1 MENKKEF
8 SKSVL
13 ALVAIVLAAVL
24 LLTGLNFITAP
35 LIAENGSA
43 AAFAPLYAV
52 MPDAAGFDQL
62 YDAADPGSSAL
73 ANVPASVQS
82 IYGETGGMGY
92 VLRLST
98 SEGYTK
104 QPIEFTLAIDA
115 EGKISG
121 VELTAYPETKD
132 MGKETYPQTYLGQD
146 STLANVS
153 LVAGVT
159 YSSSAFKNAVADSFA
174 ALIDNGLIGA
184 GVKGDEQI
192 LVEMLAEV
200 YPGIVSPTGTP
211 QYEEQEI
218 ADGQYTY
225 IVKSLKALNDSG
237 FALIMKSGESTYTAV
252 CNAFGSVK
260 LVDVD
265 GNEVS
270 DDAMAAEA
278 KAYAEANIVS
288 HSDGDLNKVKLLVP
302 DASDVTPISLEGV
315 YNSVTCAYKAEGVGY
330 VFVSRSY
337 GYSNE
342 PMVIYYVIDDNGAIV
357 TMTADELILFKEYF
371 TSYQLDESSYKAGF
385 TGLTGDSFTGDE
397 ALISGATVSSDAVR
411 VATEDAFAAFA
422 AVNENGGEIG

>member
-13 ALVAIVLAAVL
+13 ALVAIVLVAVL

-73 ANVPASVQS
+73 ANIPASVQS

-218 ADGQYTY
+218 AEGQYSY
-225 IVKSLKALNDSG
+225 ISKSLKALNDSG
-237 FALIMKSGESTYTAV
+237 FALIMKNGDATYMAV

-260 LVDVD
+260 IVDVD

-385 TGLTGDSFTGDE
+385 AGLTGDSFTGDE

>member
-62 YDAADPGSSAL
+62 YDAADPDSSAL
-73 ANVPASVQS
+73 ANVPVSVRS

-159 YSSSAFKNAVADSFA
+159 YSSTAFKNAVADGFA

-237 FALIMKSGESTYTAV
+237 FALIMKSGESTYMAV
-252 CNAFGSVK
+252 YNAFGSVK
-260 LVDVD
+260 LVDID

-302 DASDVTPISLEGV
+302 DASGVTPISLEGV

-397 ALISGATVSSDAVR
+397 ALISGATVSSDAIR
-411 VATEDAFAAFA
+411 VATEDAFTAFA

>member
-13 ALVAIVLAAVL
+13 ALVAIVLVAVL

-73 ANVPASVQS
+73 ANIPASVQS

-200 YPGIVSPTGTP
+200 YPGIASPTGTP

-218 ADGQYTY
+218 AEGQYSY
-225 IVKSLKALNDSG
+225 ITKSLKALNDSG
-237 FALIMKSGESTYTAV
+237 FALIMKNGDATYMAV

-260 LVDVD
+260 IVDVD

-302 DASDVTPISLEGV
+302 DASDVTAISLDGV

-397 ALISGATVSSDAVR
+397 ALISGATVSSDAIR
-411 VATEDAFAAFA
+411 VATEDAFTAFA

>member
-73 ANVPASVQS
+73 ANIPASVQS

-98 SEGYTK
+98 SEGYTR

-159 YSSSAFKNAVADSFA
+159 YSSTAFKNAVADGFA

-200 YPGIVSPTGTP
+200 YPGIVNPTGTP

-218 ADGQYTY
+218 VCSY
-225 IVKSLKALNDSG
+225 ITKSLKALNDSG
-237 FALIMKSGESTYTAV
+237 FALIMKNGDATYMAV

-260 LVDVD
+260 IVDVD

-302 DASDVTPISLEGV
+302 DASDVTAISLDGV

-397 ALISGATVSSDAVR
+397 ALISGATVSSDAIR
-411 VATEDAFAAFA
+411 VATEDAFTAFA

>member
-73 ANVPASVQS
+73 ANIPASVQS

-218 ADGQYTY
+218 AEGQYSY
-225 IVKSLKALNDSG
+225 ITKSLKALNDSG
-237 FALIMKSGESTYTAV
+237 FALIMKNGDATYMAV

-260 LVDVD
+260 IVDVD

-385 TGLTGDSFTGDE
+385 AGLTGDSFTGDE

>member
-13 ALVAIVLAAVL
+13 ALVAIVLVAVL

-73 ANVPASVQS
+73 ANIPASVQS

-218 ADGQYTY
+218 AEGQYSY
-225 IVKSLKALNDSG
+225 ITKSLKALNDSG
-237 FALIMKSGESTYTAV
+237 FALIMKNGDATYMAV

-260 LVDVD
+260 IVDVD

-302 DASDVTPISLEGV
+302 DAPDVTPISLEGV

-385 TGLTGDSFTGDE
+385 AGLTGDSFTGDE

>member
-8 SKSVL
+8 SKSGL
-13 ALVAIVLAAVL
+13 ALVAIVLVAVL

-73 ANVPASVQS
+73 ANIPASVQS

-218 ADGQYTY
+218 AEGQYSY
-225 IVKSLKALNDSG
+225 ITKSLKALNDSG
-237 FALIMKSGESTYTAV
+237 FALIMKNGDATYMAV

-260 LVDVD
+260 IVDVD

-371 TSYQLDESSYKAGF
+371 TSYQLDENSYKAGF
-385 TGLTGDSFTGDE
+385 AGLTGDSFTGDE

>member
-13 ALVAIVLAAVL
+13 ALVAIVLVAVL

-73 ANVPASVQS
+73 ANIPASVQS

-200 YPGIVSPTGTP
+200 YPGIASPTGTP

-218 ADGQYTY
+218 ADGQYSY

-237 FALIMKSGESTYTAV
+237 FALIMKNGDATYMAV

-260 LVDVD
+260 IVDVD

-342 PMVIYYVIDDNGAIV
+342 PMVIYYVIDDNGAMV

-385 TGLTGDSFTGDE
+385 AGLTGDSFTGDE

>member
-13 ALVAIVLAAVL
+13 ALVAIVLVAVL

-43 AAFAPLYAV
+43 AAFAPLYDV

-159 YSSSAFKNAVADSFA
+159 YSSSAFKNAVADGFA
-174 ALIDNGLIGA
+174 ALVNNGLIGA

-192 LVEMLAEV
+192 LTEMLADV
-200 YPGIVSPTGTP
+200 FPGIVNPTGTP

-218 ADGQYTY
+218 VCSY
-225 IVKSLKALNDSG
+225 ITKSLKALNDSG
-237 FALIMKSGESTYTAV
+237 FALIMKNGDATYMAV

-260 LVDVD
+260 IVDVD

-302 DASDVTPISLEGV
+302 DASDVTAISLDGV

-397 ALISGATVSSDAVR
+397 ALISGATVSSDAIR
-411 VATEDAFAAFA
+411 VATEDAFTAFA

>member
-13 ALVAIVLAAVL
+13 ALIAIVLVAVL

-73 ANVPASVQS
+73 ANIPASVQS

-92 VLRLST
+92 ALRLST
-98 SEGYTK
+98 SAGYTK
-104 QPIEFTLAIDA
+104 EPIELTLAIDA

-121 VELTAYPETKD
+121 IELTAYPETKD
-132 MGKETYPQTYLGQD
+132 VGEDYPQTYIGQD
-146 STLANVS
+146 STLADVA

-159 YSSSAFKNAVADSFA
+159 YSSSAFKNAVADGFA
-174 ALIDNGLIGA
+174 ALVNNGLIGA

-192 LVEMLAEV
+192 LTEMLADV
-200 YPGIVSPTGTP
+200 FPGIVNPTGTP

-218 ADGQYTY
+218 VCSY
-225 IVKSLKALNDSG
+225 ITKSLKALNDSG
-237 FALIMKSGESTYTAV
+237 FALIMKNGDATYMAV

-260 LVDVD
+260 IVDVD

-302 DASDVTPISLEGV
+302 DASDVTAISLDGV

-330 VFVSRSY
+330 VFVSRIY

-397 ALISGATVSSDAVR
+397 ALISGATVSSDAIR
-411 VATEDAFAAFA
+411 VATEDAFTAFA

>member
-13 ALVAIVLAAVL
+13 ALVAIVLVAVL

-73 ANVPASVQS
+73 ANIPASVQS

-159 YSSSAFKNAVADSFA
+159 YSSTAFKNAVADGFA

-192 LVEMLAEV
+192 LTEMLADV
-200 YPGIVSPTGTP
+200 FPGIVNPTGTP

-218 ADGQYTY
+218 VCSY
-225 IVKSLKALNDSG
+225 ITKSLKALNDSG
-237 FALIMKSGESTYTAV
+237 FALIMKNGDATYMAV

-260 LVDVD
+260 IVDVD

-397 ALISGATVSSDAVR
+397 ALISGATVSSDAIR

>member
-13 ALVAIVLAAVL
+13 ALVAIVLVAVL

-62 YDAADPGSSAL
+62 YDAADPDSSAL

-159 YSSSAFKNAVADSFA
+159 YSSTAFKNAVADGFA

-192 LVEMLAEV
+192 LTEMLADV
-200 YPGIVSPTGTP
+200 FPGIVNPTGTP

-218 ADGQYTY
+218 VCSY
-225 IVKSLKALNDSG
+225 ITKSLKALNDSG
-237 FALIMKSGESTYTAV
+237 FALIMKNGDATYMAV

-260 LVDVD
+260 IVDVD

-397 ALISGATVSSDAVR
+397 ALISGATVSSDAIR
-411 VATEDAFAAFA
+411 VATEDAFTAFA

>member
-13 ALVAIVLAAVL
+13 ALVAIVLVAVL

-73 ANVPASVQS
+73 ANIPASVQS

-104 QPIEFTLAIDA
+104 QPIDFTLAIDA

-184 GVKGDEQI
+184 GIKGDEQI

-200 YPGIVSPTGTP
+200 YPGIASPTGTP

-218 ADGQYTY
+218 AEGQYSY
-225 IVKSLKALNDSG
+225 ITKSLKALNDSG
-237 FALIMKSGESTYTAV
+237 FALIMKNGDATYMAV

-260 LVDVD
+260 IVDVD

-385 TGLTGDSFTGDE
+385 AGLTGDSFTGDE

>member
-13 ALVAIVLAAVL
+13 ALIAIVLVAVL

-73 ANVPASVQS
+73 ANIPASVQS

-92 VLRLST
+92 ALRLST
-98 SEGYTK
+98 SAGYTK
-104 QPIEFTLAIDA
+104 EPIELTLAIDA

-121 VELTAYPETKD
+121 IELTAYPETKD
-132 MGKETYPQTYLGQD
+132 VGEDYPQTYIGQD
-146 STLANVS
+146 STLADVA

-159 YSSSAFKNAVADSFA
+159 YSSSAFKNAVADGFA
-174 ALIDNGLIGA
+174 ALVNNGLIGA

-192 LVEMLAEV
+192 LTEMLADV
-200 YPGIVSPTGTP
+200 FPGIVNPTGTP

-218 ADGQYTY
+218 VCSY
-225 IVKSLKALNDSG
+225 ITKSLKALNDSG
-237 FALIMKSGESTYTAV
+237 FALIMKNGDATYMAV

-260 LVDVD
+260 IVDVD

-302 DASDVTPISLEGV
+302 DASDVTAISLDGV

-397 ALISGATVSSDAVR
+397 ALISGATVSSDAIR
-411 VATEDAFAAFA
+411 VATEDAFTAFA

>member
-62 YDAADPGSSAL
+62 YDAADPDSSAL

-159 YSSSAFKNAVADSFA
+159 YSSTAFKNAVADGFA

-218 ADGQYTY
+218 ADGQYSY

-237 FALIMKSGESTYTAV
+237 FALIMKNGDATYMAV

-260 LVDVD
+260 IVDVD

-397 ALISGATVSSDAVR
+397 ALISGATVSSDAIR
-411 VATEDAFAAFA
+411 VATEDAFTAFA

>member
-13 ALVAIVLAAVL
+13 ALVAIVLVAVL

-62 YDAADPGSSAL
+62 YDAADPDSSAL

-159 YSSSAFKNAVADSFA
+159 YSSTAFKNAVADGFA

-192 LVEMLAEV
+192 LTEMLADV
-200 YPGIVSPTGTP
+200 FPGIVNPTGTP

-218 ADGQYTY
+218 VCSY
-225 IVKSLKALNDSG
+225 ITKSLKALNDSG
-237 FALIMKSGESTYTAV
+237 FALIMKNGDATYMAV
-252 CNAFGSVK
+252 CNAFGSGK
-260 LVDVD
+260 IVDVD

-302 DASDVTPISLEGV
+302 DASDVTAISLDGV

-397 ALISGATVSSDAVR
+397 ALISGATVSSDAIR
-411 VATEDAFAAFA
+411 VATEDAFTAFA

>member
-73 ANVPASVQS
+73 ANVPVSVQS

-98 SEGYTK
+98 SEGYTR

-159 YSSSAFKNAVADSFA
+159 YSSTAFKNAVADGFA
-174 ALIDNGLIGA
+174 ALIGNGLIGA

-237 FALIMKSGESTYTAV
+237 FALIRKSGESTYMAV

-260 LVDVD
+260 LVDID

-302 DASDVTPISLEGV
+302 DASDVTAISLDGV

-397 ALISGATVSSDAVR
+397 ALISGATVSSDAIR

-422 AVNENGGEIG
+422 AVNEDGGEIG

>member
-8 SKSVL
+8 SKSAL
-13 ALVAIVLAAVL
+13 ALVAIVLVAVL

-73 ANVPASVQS
+73 ANIPASVQS

-218 ADGQYTY
+218 AEGQYSY
-225 IVKSLKALNDSG
+225 ITKSLKALNDSG
-237 FALIMKSGESTYTAV
+237 FALIMKNGDATYMAV

-260 LVDVD
+260 IVDVD

-385 TGLTGDSFTGDE
+385 AGLTGDSFTGDE

>member
-13 ALVAIVLAAVL
+13 ALVAIVLVAVL

-73 ANVPASVQS
+73 ANIPASVQS

-218 ADGQYTY
+218 AEGQYSY
-225 IVKSLKALNDSG
+225 ITKSLKALNDSG
-237 FALIMKSGESTYTAV
+237 FALIMKNGDATYMAV

-260 LVDVD
+260 IVDVD

-385 TGLTGDSFTGDE
+385 AGLTGDSFTGDE

>member
-13 ALVAIVLAAVL
+13 ALVAIVLVAVL

-43 AAFAPLYAV
+43 ATFAPLYAV

-73 ANVPASVQS
+73 ANIPASVQS

-218 ADGQYTY
+218 ADGQYSY

-237 FALIMKSGESTYTAV
+237 FALIMKNGDATYMAV

-260 LVDVD
+260 IVDVD

-385 TGLTGDSFTGDE
+385 AGLTGDSFTGDE

-422 AVNENGGEIG
+422 AVNETGGEIG

>member
-13 ALVAIVLAAVL
+13 ALVAIVLVAVL

-159 YSSSAFKNAVADSFA
+159 YSSTAFKNAVADGFA

-192 LVEMLAEV
+192 LTEMLADV
-200 YPGIVSPTGTP
+200 FPGIVNPTGTP

-218 ADGQYTY
+218 VCSY
-225 IVKSLKALNDSG
+225 ITKSLKALNDSG
-237 FALIMKSGESTYTAV
+237 FALIMKNGDATYMAV

-260 LVDVD
+260 IVDVD

-397 ALISGATVSSDAVR
+397 ALISGATVSSDAIR

>member
-73 ANVPASVQS
+73 ANIPASVQS

-159 YSSSAFKNAVADSFA
+159 YSSTAFKNAVADGFA

-192 LVEMLAEV
+192 LTEMLADV
-200 YPGIVSPTGTP
+200 FPGIVNPTGTP

-218 ADGQYTY
+218 VCSY
-225 IVKSLKALNDSG
+225 ITKSLKALNDSG
-237 FALIMKSGESTYTAV
+237 FALIMKNGDATYMAV

-260 LVDVD
+260 IVDVD

-397 ALISGATVSSDAVR
+397 ALISGATVSSDAIR
-411 VATEDAFAAFA
+411 VATEDAFTAFA

>member
-13 ALVAIVLAAVL
+13 ALVAIVLVAVL

-62 YDAADPGSSAL
+62 YDAADPGSSAR
-73 ANVPASVQS
+73 ANLPASVQS

-192 LVEMLAEV
+192 LVEMLTEV

-218 ADGQYTY
+218 ADGQYSY

-237 FALIMKSGESTYTAV
+237 FALIMKNGDATYMAV

-260 LVDVD
+260 IVDVD

-371 TSYQLDESSYKAGF
+371 TSYQLDENSYKAGF
-385 TGLTGDSFTGDE
+385 AGLTGDSFTGDE

>member
-13 ALVAIVLAAVL
+13 ALVAIVLVAVL

-73 ANVPASVQS
+73 ANIPASVQS

-218 ADGQYTY
+218 ADGQYSY

-237 FALIMKSGESTYTAV
+237 FALIMKNGDATYMAV

-260 LVDVD
+260 IVDVD

-278 KAYAEANIVS
+278 KAYSEANIVS

-371 TSYQLDESSYKAGF
+371 TSYQLDENSYKAGF
-385 TGLTGDSFTGDE
+385 AGLTGDSFTGDE

>member
-13 ALVAIVLAAVL
+13 ALVAIVLVAVL

-62 YDAADPGSSAL
+62 YDAADPDSSAL

-98 SEGYTK
+98 SEGYTN

-159 YSSSAFKNAVADSFA
+159 YSSTAFKNAVADGFA

-192 LVEMLAEV
+192 LTEMLADV
-200 YPGIVSPTGTP
+200 FPGIVNPTGTP

-218 ADGQYTY
+218 VCSY
-225 IVKSLKALNDSG
+225 ITKSLKALNDSG
-237 FALIMKSGESTYTAV
+237 FALIMKNGDATYMAV

-260 LVDVD
+260 IVDVD

-302 DASDVTPISLEGV
+302 DASDVTAISLDGV

-397 ALISGATVSSDAVR
+397 ALISGATVSSDAIR
-411 VATEDAFAAFA
+411 VATEDAFTAFA

>member
-13 ALVAIVLAAVL
+13 ALVAIVLVAVL

-73 ANVPASVQS
+73 ANIPASVQS

-159 YSSSAFKNAVADSFA
+159 YSSTAFKNAVADGFA

-192 LVEMLAEV
+192 LTEMLADV
-200 YPGIVSPTGTP
+200 FPGIVNPTGTP

-218 ADGQYTY
+218 VCSY
-225 IVKSLKALNDSG
+225 ITKSLKALNDSG
-237 FALIMKSGESTYTAV
+237 FALIMKNGDATYMAV

-260 LVDVD
+260 IVDVD

-302 DASDVTPISLEGV
+302 DASDVTAISLDGV

-397 ALISGATVSSDAVR
+397 ALISGATVSSDAIR
-411 VATEDAFAAFA
+411 VATEDAFTAFA

>member
-62 YDAADPGSSAL
+62 YDAADPDSSAL

-159 YSSSAFKNAVADSFA
+159 YSSTAFKNAVADGFA

-218 ADGQYTY
+218 VCSY
-225 IVKSLKALNDSG
+225 ITKSLKALNDSG
-237 FALIMKSGESTYTAV
+237 FALIMKNGDATYMAV

-302 DASDVTPISLEGV
+302 DASDVTAISLDGV

-397 ALISGATVSSDAVR
+397 ALISGATVSSDAIR
-411 VATEDAFAAFA
+411 VATEDAFTAFA

>member
-13 ALVAIVLAAVL
+13 ALIAIVLAAVL

-200 YPGIVSPTGTP
+200 YPGIASPTGTP

-218 ADGQYTY
+218 ADGQYSY

-237 FALIMKSGESTYTAV
+237 FALIMKNGDATYMAV

-260 LVDVD
+260 IVDVD

-385 TGLTGDSFTGDE
+385 AGLTGDSFTGDE

>member
-43 AAFAPLYAV
+43 AAFAPLYDV

-62 YDAADPGSSAL
+62 YDAADPDSSAL

-159 YSSSAFKNAVADSFA
+159 YSSTAFKNAVADGFA

-237 FALIMKSGESTYTAV
+237 FALIMKNGESTYMAV

-288 HSDGDLNKVKLLVP
+288 HSDGDLSKVKLLVP
-302 DASDVTPISLEGV
+302 DASDVTAISLDGV

-397 ALISGATVSSDAVR
+397 ALISGATVSSDAIR

>member
-13 ALVAIVLAAVL
+13 ALVAIVLVAVL

-73 ANVPASVQS
+73 ANIPASVQS

-146 STLANVS
+146 STLANAS

-218 ADGQYTY
+218 ADGQYSY

-237 FALIMKSGESTYTAV
+237 FALIMKSGESAYMAV

-260 LVDVD
+260 IVDVD

-385 TGLTGDSFTGDE
+385 AGLTGDSFTGDE

>member
-13 ALVAIVLAAVL
+13 ALVAIVLVAVL

-62 YDAADPGSSAL
+62 YDAADPDSSAL

-92 VLRLST
+92 ILRLST

-159 YSSSAFKNAVADSFA
+159 YSSTAFKNAVADGFA

-237 FALIMKSGESTYTAV
+237 FALIMKNGDATYMAV

-260 LVDVD
+260 IVDVD

-302 DASDVTPISLEGV
+302 DASDVTAISLDGV

-397 ALISGATVSSDAVR
+397 ALISGATVSSDAIR
-411 VATEDAFAAFA
+411 VATEDAFTAFA

>member
-13 ALVAIVLAAVL
+13 ALVAIVLVAVL

-73 ANVPASVQS
+73 ANIPASVQS

-218 ADGQYTY
+218 ADGQYSY
-225 IVKSLKALNDSG
+225 ITKSLKALNDSG
-237 FALIMKSGESTYTAV
+237 FALIMKNGDATYMAV

-260 LVDVD
+260 IVDVD

-330 VFVSRSY
+330 VFVSRSF

-385 TGLTGDSFTGDE
+385 AGLTGDSFTGDE

>member
-13 ALVAIVLAAVL
+13 ALVAIVLVAVL

-73 ANVPASVQS
+73 ANIPASVQS

-159 YSSSAFKNAVADSFA
+159 YSSTAFKNAVADGFA

-192 LVEMLAEV
+192 LTEMLADV
-200 YPGIVSPTGTP
+200 FPGIVNPTGTP

-218 ADGQYTY
+218 VCSY
-225 IVKSLKALNDSG
+225 ITKSLKALNDSG
-237 FALIMKSGESTYTAV
+237 FALIMKNGDATYMAV

-260 LVDVD
+260 IVDVD

-385 TGLTGDSFTGDE
+385 AGLTGDSFTGDE

>member
-43 AAFAPLYAV
+43 AAFAPLYDV

-73 ANVPASVQS
+73 ANVPVSVQS

-159 YSSSAFKNAVADSFA
+159 YSSTAFKNAVADGFA

-237 FALIMKSGESTYTAV
+237 FALIMKSGESTYMAV
-252 CNAFGSVK
+252 CSAFGSVK
-260 LVDVD
+260 LVDID

-288 HSDGDLNKVKLLVP
+288 HSDGDLSKVKLLVP
-302 DASDVTPISLEGV
+302 DASDVTPISLDGV

-397 ALISGATVSSDAVR
+397 ALISGATVSSDAIR

>member
-13 ALVAIVLAAVL
+13 ALVAIVLVAVL

-62 YDAADPGSSAL
+62 YDAADPDISAL

-159 YSSSAFKNAVADSFA
+159 YSSTAFKNAVADGFA

-237 FALIMKSGESTYTAV
+237 FALIMKSGESTYMAV

-260 LVDVD
+260 IVDVD

-302 DASDVTPISLEGV
+302 DASDVTAISLDGV

-397 ALISGATVSSDAVR
+397 ALISGATVSSDAIR
-411 VATEDAFAAFA
+411 VATEDAFTAFA

>member
-13 ALVAIVLAAVL
+13 ALVAIVLVAVL

-43 AAFAPLYAV
+43 AAFAPLFAV
-52 MPDAAGFDQL
+52 MPDAAGFAQL

-73 ANVPASVQS
+73 ANIPASVQS

-132 MGKETYPQTYLGQD
+132 MGKETYPQTYQGQD

-218 ADGQYTY
+218 ADGQYSY

-237 FALIMKSGESTYTAV
+237 FALIMKNGDATYMAV

-260 LVDVD
+260 IVDVD

-385 TGLTGDSFTGDE
+385 AGLTGDSFTGDE

>member
-1 MENKKEF
+1 MQNKGSF
-8 SKSVL
+8 LRS
-13 ALVAIVLAAVL
+13 ALTLIVLFLVFAL
-24 LLTGLNFITAP
+24 LLTGLNVWAGPRIELSEASQALGP
-35 LIAENGSA
+35 LMDIFPGAQGFDLLYSSDGSA
-43 AAFAPLYAV
+43 
-52 MPDAAGFDQL
+52 
-62 YDAADPGSSAL
+62 GSEL
-73 ANVPASVQS
+73 TDVPETVQS
-82 IYGETGGMGY
+82 IYTETSGLGY
-92 VLRLST
+92 AILLST
-98 SEGYTK
+98 TQGYTHD
-104 QPIEFTLAIDA
+104 PIEISMAVDT
-115 EGKISG
+115 EGKIVGTQVLS
-121 VELTAYPETKD
+121 YPDTKD
-132 MGKETYPQTYLGQD
+132 MGVDTYPQTYIGQD
-146 STLANVS
+146 STLADVS

-159 YSSSAFKNAVADSFA
+159 YSSKAFHDAILDGFT
-174 ALIDNGLIGA
+174 ALTANELVSA

-237 FALIMKSGESTYTAV
+237 FALIMKSGESTYMAV

-260 LVDVD
+260 IVDID

-302 DASDVTPISLEGV
+302 DASDVTAISLEGV

-397 ALISGATVSSDAVR
+397 ALISGATVSSDAIR

>member
-13 ALVAIVLAAVL
+13 ALVAIVLVAVL

-62 YDAADPGSSAL
+62 YDAADPDSSAL

-159 YSSSAFKNAVADSFA
+159 YSSTAFKNAVADGFA

-192 LVEMLAEV
+192 LTEMLADV
-200 YPGIVSPTGTP
+200 FPGIVNPTGTP

-218 ADGQYTY
+218 VCSY
-225 IVKSLKALNDSG
+225 ITKSLKALNDSG
-237 FALIMKSGESTYTAV
+237 FALIMKNGDATYMAV

-260 LVDVD
+260 IVDVD

-302 DASDVTPISLEGV
+302 DASDVTAISLDGV

-397 ALISGATVSSDAVR
+397 ALISGATVSSDAIR
-411 VATEDAFAAFA
+411 VATEDAFTAFT

>member
-13 ALVAIVLAAVL
+13 ALVAIVLVAVL

-73 ANVPASVQS
+73 ANIPASVQS

-218 ADGQYTY
+218 AEGQYSY
-225 IVKSLKALNDSG
+225 IIKSLKALNDSG
-237 FALIMKSGESTYTAV
+237 FALIMKNGDATYMAV

-371 TSYQLDESSYKAGF
+371 TSYQLDENSYKAGF
-385 TGLTGDSFTGDE
+385 AGLTGDSFTGDE

>member
-62 YDAADPGSSAL
+62 YDAADPDSSAL

-159 YSSSAFKNAVADSFA
+159 YSSTAFKNAVADGFA

-184 GVKGDEQI
+184 GVKGDAQLLTELI
-192 LVEMLAEV
+192 ATV

-218 ADGQYTY
+218 VCSY
-225 IVKSLKALNDSG
+225 ITKSLKALNDSG
-237 FALIMKSGESTYTAV
+237 FALIMKNGDATYMAV

-260 LVDVD
+260 IVDVD

-302 DASDVTPISLEGV
+302 DASDVTAISLDGV

-397 ALISGATVSSDAVR
+397 ALISGATVSSDAIR